1 MNTPIVIDACSLI
14 NLLRIDEDDNFL
26 YKHLKSLDVHIS
38 ETVYNEI
45 KSNIFKNA
53 ISETD
58 MKRIKTLL
66 PLFPTVFKLHQD
78 EDIKKDVGIQYFEQI
93 ISYTGHSKKYN
104 GELSSSVLALV
115 LSRYEESIVCFLTDD
130 FPAKNEFSQ
139 FFSLQQIGLIKD
151 SIDLLLMLHWSKSNF
166 SRKKLESILSDLRA
180 EYNRTQNTFVK
191 EIVALKTNFKKSDAI
206 RKIIEDI
213 EDSFYFSK
221 DVEKYEKSLRSIE
234 GVNNKDVKK
243 CLSVFSNLS
252 KQPKLAQKATL
263 VLQEMKKMDIYK
275 LA

>member
-252 KQPKLAQKATL
+252 KQPELAQKATL